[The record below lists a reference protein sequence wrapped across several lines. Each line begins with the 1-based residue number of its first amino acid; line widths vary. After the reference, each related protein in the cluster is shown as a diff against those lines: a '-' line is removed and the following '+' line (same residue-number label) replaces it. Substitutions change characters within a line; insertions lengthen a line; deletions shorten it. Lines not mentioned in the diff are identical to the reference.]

1 MAKGKAAGASEQ
13 AEASADAAAGDG
25 KATKRPGRRKLLLFG
40 APALLVVIGGSAAW
54 FLGVRPGA
62 GAGTQQAAKPTSG
75 PMFVS
80 VPEIVA
86 NLIVPSGSD
95 SYAKMKAVIEV
106 PNAESAHALTRRMPR
121 VVDVFETY
129 LRAMHPDDLR
139 GATGTYR
146 LREALIRRVQ
156 AAVAPAQVRDVL
168 FEELIV
174 Q

>member
-13 AEASADAAAGDG
+13 AEASADAAAGEG
-25 KATKRPGRRKLLLFG
+25 KTTRRSGRRKLLLFG
-40 APALLVVIGGSAAW
+40 APALLVVVGGGAAW
-54 FLGVRPGA
+54 FLGGRPGA
-62 GAGTQQAAKPTSG
+62 GSRQAAKQASG
-75 PMFVS
+75 PVFVS

-106 PNAESAHALTRRMPR
+106 PNAESAHAVTRRMPR

-156 AAVAPAQVRDVL
+156 TAVAPAQVRDVL

>member
-1 MAKGKAAGASEQ
+1 MAKGKAADASDK

-25 KATKRPGRRKLLLFG
+25 KAGKRPGRRKLLLLV
-40 APALLVVIGGSAAW
+40 APLLLVI
-54 FLGVRPGA
+54 GA
-62 GAGTQQAAKPTSG
+62 GAAWYLGLRPGSGAGPHAAKQASG
-75 PMFVS
+75 PVFVS

-86 NLIVPSGSD
+86 NLIVPPGSD
-95 SYAKMKAVIEV
+95 SYAKMKAEIEV
-106 PNAESAHALTRRMPR
+106 PNAEAAHALTRRMPR

-156 AAVAPAQVRDVL
+156 AAIAPAEVTDVL
-168 FEELIV
+168 FQELIV